1 MDTQVLKQSKFISLL
16 RAEGAHARP
25 ALGSAAR
32 TRGTFAINTP
42 GAPVGD
48 FLPKTSLELLPSL
61 LPKRAMSSC
70 PSIPHTQSPGAGNP
84 GGTAPDPEPGA
95 GCKGT
100 HRHRESQEQPQS
112 PPSPLFPKFLGAVGQ
127 SLDVTRSSL
136 FPPTTESKLHRFRRL
151 PGGQGLGS
159 SGSSSWGRF
168 QKSSG

>member
-1 MDTQVLKQSKFISLL
+1 MDTQVLKQQIRLL
-16 RAEGAHARP
+16 AEGSGAHTHVR
-25 ALGSAAR
+25 LSSAAR
-32 TRGTFAINTP
+32 TLGTFAINPP
-42 GAPVGD
+42 GGL
-48 FLPKTSLELLPSL
+48 LPKTSVELLPPL
-61 LPKRAMSSC
+61 CRASRVLC
-70 PSIPHTQSPGAGNP
+70 PRHPTHTEPRAGGP
-84 GGTAPDPEPGA
+84 GGTAGSWRA
-95 GCKGT
+95 SGGCKGT

-136 FPPTTESKLHRFRRL
+136 FPPTTESKLHGPRRL